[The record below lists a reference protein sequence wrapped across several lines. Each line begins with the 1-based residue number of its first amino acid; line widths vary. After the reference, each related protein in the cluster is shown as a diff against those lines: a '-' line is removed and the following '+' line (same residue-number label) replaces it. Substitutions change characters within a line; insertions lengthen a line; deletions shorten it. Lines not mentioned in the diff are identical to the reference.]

1 MLRKKQTSP
10 ELRGVERLVASI
22 TKGGRVYDNV
32 SASLEGYTIMLV
44 CQNWL
49 LMERQQSV
57 IEL

>member
-10 ELRGVERLVASI
+10 ELKGIERLVANI